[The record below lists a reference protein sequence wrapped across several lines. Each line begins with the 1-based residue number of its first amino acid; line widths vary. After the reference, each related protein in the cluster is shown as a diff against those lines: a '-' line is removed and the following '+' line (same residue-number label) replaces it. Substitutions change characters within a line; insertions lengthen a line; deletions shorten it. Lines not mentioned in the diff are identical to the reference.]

1 MRKIIFCF
9 LLIAAP
15 VILKAQEL
23 NCTITVQAPQIQ
35 NVDKKVFE
43 TLQQALY
50 EFMNTTKW
58 TSDKYLNQERIE
70 CTIQITLNERV
81 SNDEYK
87 GSIQVQSRRPVFQ
100 ASYNSPVFNFN
111 DENFQ
116 FKYIEFQPLEFSE
129 SASNPNLT
137 AVLGYYAYMILGIDY
152 DSFSL
157 NGGSQYFA
165 RAQAIVSNMQ
175 GAKEAGWKAFEGT
188 RNRYWLSEN
197 MTSPA
202 FKPYHEMFYKY
213 HVKGLDILAKKK
225 DEALSNISESIELLS
240 DVHKEK
246 PGSLLLQ
253 TLFYAKAEEIVN
265 IYSGAFPDQKIR
277 VSNVLNEI
285 DPANSNK
292 YSKIMEN

>member
-9 LLIAAP
+9 LLIVTP

-43 TLQQALY
+43 TLQQALF

-70 CTIQITLNERV
+70 CTIQITLTEKI

-129 SASNPNLT
+129 SATNPNLT
-137 AVLGYYAYMILGIDY
+137 AVLCYYAYMILGIDY

-157 NGGSQYFA
+157 NGGSPYFA

-175 GAKEAGWKAFEGT
+175 SAKEPGWRAFEGT

-225 DEALSNISESIELLS
+225 DDALSNISESIDLLTG
-240 DVHKEK
+240 VHREK

-253 TLFYAKAEEIVN
+253 TLFYAKADEIVN
-265 IYSGAFPDQKIR
+265 IYSGAFPDQKAR
-277 VSNVLNEI
+277 VSNILNEI
-285 DPANSNK
+285 DPGNSSK
-292 YSKIMEN
+292 YAKIMEN